1 MPSRVRDCTT
11 AILDQYRLARRSRV
25 GPRIATAR
33 ALFKELCHIV
43 SANTA
48 LSSRSYVVP
57 ISRIGVATTLQ
68 RCPQVWLGDER
79 EWRGDGWIETVIQF
93 PEDMSGLF
101 LGICVNCDE
110 DVDLPSTS
118 KFRRYTESLE
128 PLGFS
133 SSYQIDL
140 RVAGAVADVAE
151 VGWVASKWY
160 TRDAIP
166 DDDEFSAD
174 LAAVLQACDNAYK
187 SEGRRVG
194 SRSRH

>member
-1 MPSRVRDCTT
+1 M
-11 AILDQYRLARRSRV
+11 
-25 GPRIATAR
+25 
-33 ALFKELCHIV
+33 
-43 SANTA
+43 SADTA
-48 LSSRSYVVP
+48 LPSSSCVVP

-68 RCPQVWLGDER
+68 RCPQVWLDDER

-128 PLGFS
+128 PRGFS

-166 DDDEFSAD
+166 DDDEFSTD
-174 LAAVLQACDNAYK
+174 LVAVLQACDNAYK
-187 SEGRRVG
+187 SEGCRVG